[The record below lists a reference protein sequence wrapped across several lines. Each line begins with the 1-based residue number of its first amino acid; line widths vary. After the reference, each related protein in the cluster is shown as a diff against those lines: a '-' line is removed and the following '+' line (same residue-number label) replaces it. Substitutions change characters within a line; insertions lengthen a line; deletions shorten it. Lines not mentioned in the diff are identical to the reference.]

1 MAYAVGLGTVVLVSG
16 EPITPEQRAA
26 VIETMRLFGMDAV
39 ASAKVVEQLG
49 SLTIKIDVASV
60 CDPR

>member
-1 MAYAVGLGTVVLVSG
+1 MAFAVGLGTVVLVSD
-16 EPITPEQRAA
+16 EPISPEQRAA

-39 ASAKVVEQLG
+39 ASAKVVKQSG

-60 CDPR
+60 SDPR

>member
-1 MAYAVGLGTVVLVSG
+1 MAFAVGLGTVVLVSD
-16 EPITPEQRAA
+16 EPISPEQRAA

-39 ASAKVVEQLG
+39 AFAEVVKQSG

-60 CDPR
+60 SDPR